1 MPSPANMLN
10 SQMYYIDD
18 GIVIVNLPD
27 GEFFHTITCV
37 ASGQLGVTGDTYD
50 AIAGSLPIASNRAT
64 NYIEVGDH
72 GYAQG
77 LSGKLIE
84 NDTQLKNSVTG
95 TFTAS
100 QSGGTVAANTV
111 TVTRAGVDVTAS
123 VTPPSFDGIT
133 TNGSGVMTLIHP
145 TSTVGAD
152 LQAGDVLT
160 FEVIV
165 SEASIGDATLTL
177 ELDDI
182 DLNPGIYKDSPSHY
196 ASSGA
201 TLVVGQTIKGQFTSI
216 VPDSGTKLIAYK

>member
-18 GIVIVNLPD
+18 GIVIATLPD
-27 GEFFHTITCV
+27 GQFFHTITCL
-37 ASGQLGVTGDTYD
+37 ASGQLGFLGDTYE
-50 AIAGSLPIASNRAT
+50 AIAGSAPPRFVRAT
-64 NYIEVGDH
+64 YYIEVGDH

-84 NDTQLKNSVTG
+84 NDAVLKNSVTG
-95 TFTAS
+95 TFTAN
-100 QSGGTVAANTV
+100 QSDGTVAADTV

-123 VTPPSFDGIT
+123 VTPPSFDGII

-152 LQAGDVLT
+152 LQVGDVLT

-177 ELDDI
+177 ELDNI

-196 ASSGA
+196 SGA
-201 TLVVGQTIKGQFTSI
+201 TLVAGQTITGRFTSI
-216 VPDSGTKLIAYK
+216 VPDSGTELIAYK